1 MTNRFCFPILP
12 PNNVRKVGLNFKIYA
27 RPLFELQARGDFT
40 MTNPHKY
47 HGSKDYRIRL
57 KGHLDQKWS
66 DGFEQMVVSTN
77 GADTILTGSVAD
89 QAALHG
95 LLIRI
100 RDLNLTLLSIECLEP
115 VRQENQ

>member
-1 MTNRFCFPILP
+1 
-12 PNNVRKVGLNFKIYA
+12 
-27 RPLFELQARGDFT
+27 

-47 HGSKDYRIRL
+47 HAPAHYRIKL
-57 KGHLDQKWS
+57 KGRLDPKWS
-66 DGFEQMVVSTN
+66 DWFEQMAISHE
-77 GADTILTGSVAD
+77 GCETILTGPVSD

-100 RDLNLTLLSIECLEP
+100 RDLNLTLLSVERLDP